1 MEHTHAF
8 TTLGIQMERTEA
20 PGKPKLDDCYA
31 IFPIKCSVVDSD
43 TEEEWEE
50 PHCGAVREHSN
61 DVGVAVVYE
70 GDPITLSEGAKA
82 PGYQWLLQLA
92 EGRWRD
98 LGGFAVYG
106 KPS

>member
-1 MEHTHAF
+1 VF

-31 IFPIKCSVVDSD
+31 IVPIRCSVVDSD
-43 TEEEWEE
+43 AEE
-50 PHCGAVREHSN
+50 PNCGAVREHSD

-70 GDPITLSEGAKA
+70 GDLITLSEGAKA